1 MYKVLVAEKDFGSAK
16 QITSLIEEKI
26 QDAKVVAVTNSGND
40 TIVDTI
46 NSEPDLILI
55 GIEIAGMNGI
65 ETVRKIRR
73 FNKSVRIIIV
83 SAYDYFE
90 FAREAM
96 LLGVNDYILKPIN
109 EADLAKAIE
118 RELQAVKEEDDI
130 EREYKDEES
139 QYSNALRFVE
149 QHFIFSITYNM
160 RVDIESN
167 QYQKLLGIGPKGYIM
182 SVSVEPNV
190 LNKHW
195 NMEKA
200 AGRIYRRLK
209 DVVNVHSCCAVG
221 PRMLNRYIVYVA
233 SDKER
238 DSKEAQVESVT
249 LAKEVLR
256 ALKDTFDLEVKIAI
270 GGVRSIANIH
280 DSYLEMLRSCRYDID
295 NPIIYYKEVRYKYN
309 MKETYMEL
317 TDQLIDSIK
326 YNRCN
331 EEENLASILELLR
344 PMQVT
349 ERLTTIIEVLVSISY
364 AFRKELKNQD
374 IYYDYLKQCDK
385 LMYLSIE
392 EQEAWAYRRLHT
404 MIKLMRSGKKARGSS
419 VVTIAMEYIQK
430 NYTQEISL
438 SEISQYVGLS
448 PQHFSKIFKETT
460 NYSYVEWVNDL
471 RIGKAQEI
479 MKQEDCTIKEVCF
492 LVGFQ
497 DPNYFSR
504 IFKKRVGI
512 SPTEYAKERAV

>member
-1 MYKVLVAEKDFGSAK
+1 MYKVLVAEKDAVSAEE
-16 QITSLIEEKI
+16 ITSLIETKI
-26 QDAKVVAVTNSGND
+26 QNAKVVAVTNSGND

-96 LLGVNDYILKPIN
+96 ILGVNDYILKPIN
-109 EADLAKAIE
+109 QMELVKAIE

-130 EREYKDEES
+130 EREYKDEEN
-139 QYSNALRFVE
+139 QYSNALRYVE
-149 QHFIFSITYNM
+149 QHFIFSVSYNM
-160 RVDIESN
+160 NVDAEIH
-167 QYQKLLGIGPKGYIM
+167 QYQKLLGIGSKGYIM

-209 DVVNVHSCCAVG
+209 EVVNAHSSCAVG
-221 PRMLNRYIVYVA
+221 PRMLNRYTIYVT

-238 DSKEAQVESVT
+238 ESKEAQLESIT
-249 LAKEVLR
+249 LAKEILRVL
-256 ALKDTFDLEVKIAI
+256 KETFDLEVKIAI
-270 GGVRSIANIH
+270 GGIRTIVNIH
-280 DSYLEMLRSCRYDID
+280 DSYLEMLRSCRYDVES
-295 NPIIYYKEVRYKYN
+295 PIVHYKEVRYKYN
-309 MKETYMEL
+309 MKESYMEL

-326 YNRCN
+326 YNRYN
-331 EEENLASILELLR
+331 AEEGLSNILELLR
-344 PMQVT
+344 PMEVT
-349 ERLTTIIEVLVSISY
+349 ERLTSMIEVLTCISY

-374 IYYDYLKQCDK
+374 IYYDYVKQCDK
-385 LMYLSIE
+385 LLYLSLE
-392 EQEAWAYRRLHT
+392 EQEAWVYRRLHT
-404 MIKLMRSGKKARGSS
+404 MVKLMRSGKKARRSN

-438 SEISQYVGLS
+438 NEISQYVGLS

-512 SPTEYAKERAV
+512 SPTEYAKERAI